1 MLTKNDIIIEDSLF
15 PESDIIDYEK
25 QISDLLS
32 LINDLISEFNI
43 RTLKK
48 IIIKNNVLIS
58 KEQGRAVFDGIQMQS
73 RIELG
78 RITFCQFNNSNL
90 SNPQEQCC
98 ALATICHEVC
108 HIYDKENCVKA
119 LSGRIP
125 DELFDVFKLGI
136 QNWSEYL
143 AYYLTCKIYADKGV
157 IKDYNKVISCM
168 EQRHSDDDIK
178 MLYYFTS
185 KMIAFYTNKEC
196 KLYHNIAIGHF
207 IYTNKYCED
216 ITKILLNIY
225 DKYPDHIYINDFI
238 QLGQAYHKYGKS
250 LIPLKENE

>member
-1 MLTKNDIIIEDSLF
+1 MLTKNDIIIEESLF

-58 KEQGRAVFDGIQMQS
+58 KEQGRAVFNGIQMQS
-73 RIELG
+73 HIELG

-90 SNPQEQCC
+90 SNPQEQCR

-119 LSGRIP
+119 LSERIP
-125 DELFDVFKLGI
+125 DELFDVFKIGI

-157 IKDYNKVISCM
+157 IKDYNEITSHIK
-168 EQRHSDDDIK
+168 QRPSDNDIK
-178 MLYYFTS
+178 MFYYFTS
-185 KMIAFYTNKEC
+185 KIIAFYTNKEC
-196 KLYHNIAIGHF
+196 KLYHNSVISHF

-216 ITKILLNIY
+216 IMKILLNIY
-225 DKYPDHIYINDFI
+225 DKYPDHICIDDFI
-238 QLGQAYHKYGKS
+238 QLGQTYHKYGES
-250 LIPLKENE
+250 SIS